1 MFSGVLH
8 LPFKEYG
15 RSATGCPLRYI
26 PCDGDCHL
34 LVIAG
39 IHGEEPE
46 TTFLLSRAL
55 RLCGCTME
63 HTAFVLCA
71 NPDGITLGTRA
82 NANGVDLNRNFP
94 TSNWSSEPVHVRSVL
109 EAERDTELSPGK
121 AAGSEPETQALVRL
135 IEELA
140 PKAILSMHAPI
151 GCIDAPEKSP
161 LVQSLCETFRLP
173 WKPDI
178 GYPTPG
184 SLGTWCKEG
193 RADDLQNRPECV
205 TLELPRLSPEALYER
220 YGKDFAKWLKKC
232 VMCSVKCEMKKE

>member
-34 LVIAG
+34 LVIAS

-55 RLCGCTME
+55 RQCGCTME

-71 NPDGITLGTRA
+71 NPDGITLGTRG

-193 RADDLQNRPECV
+193 RAGGLQNRPECV
-205 TLELPRLSPEALYER
+205 TLELPRLSPEALFDR
-220 YGKDFAKWLKKC
+220 YGRDFAEWIRGL
-232 VMCSVKCEMKKE
+232 